1 MLKPDERSSLFTI
14 HPCNLANDM
23 LERRTYPM
31 EKKISYLAALVQS
44 SSLWGWLWGRM
55 WNIGAR
61 VYSPLLL
68 KKVTWSAGWVR
79 CCVCVGNWAS
89 LRTLWLHLRFPSAQ
103 PFVTSVQQL
112 HRDSPV
118 LESEDLPTGYLS
130 QAWGT
135 TPTKCTPILAKY
147 Y

>member
-1 MLKPDERSSLFTI
+1 MLKPDDKSSLFII

-23 LERRTYPM
+23 LERRAYPM
-31 EKKISYLAALVQS
+31 EKKMSYVAAHVLP
-44 SSLWGWLWGRM
+44 SSLWGWLWDRM
-55 WNIGAR
+55 CNIGAR

-68 KKVTWSAGWVR
+68 KKVTWSSAWVR
-79 CCVCVGNWAS
+79 CCACVGNWAS

-103 PFVTSVQQL
+103 PFVTWVQQL

-118 LESEDLPTGYLS
+118 LESEALPTGYLS
-130 QAWGT
+130 QAWDAT
-135 TPTKCTPILAKY
+135 STKWTPILAKY